1 ALGVNPHASAPFR
14 AGAIDTL
21 EITARGEHTTLRRR
35 ADGIWVTAPVNY
47 VADPGAAPAAFE
59 AIEKLEPSAIVTS
72 RPQRYEELQVDP
84 AQGIGVR
91 ARLGDRTKLDL
102 VIGKKLDEGT
112 LVRLRQASGTGADP

>member
-1 ALGVNPHASAPFR
+1 MR
-14 AGAIDTL
+14 IDTL

-59 AIEKLEPSAIVTS
+59 AIEKLAPNAIVTS
-72 RPQRYEELQVDP
+72 RPQRYEELQVDA

-91 ARLGDRTKLDL
+91 ALLGDRTKLDL

-112 LVRLRQASGTGADP
+112 LVRLRQAAGTGADPVWQVTGDLRVV